1 MQKENSHNYSP
12 KTKEEVS
19 SWLKAYAEGKK

>member
-1 MQKENSHNYSP
+1 MQKDSGHKYSP
-12 KTKEEVS
+12 KIKEEAF